1 MIPKHGT
8 QFPPVKPSEV
18 TVLCIGDLCAWEA
31 VARHRRGPVAA
42 FFVAFNEMTAEL
54 LDDLQPD
61 VIYSPLLTQNFDTT
75 EVAARL
81 QELGFRGQYCAV
93 ATHVPQPQIIKN
105 EVRMAAP
112 LVKYDLLLTDETP
125 RRLH

>member
-1 MIPKHGT
+1 M
-8 QFPPVKPSEV
+8 
-18 TVLCIGDLCAWEA
+18 
-31 VARHRRGPVAA
+31 AA